1 MSNKSKK
8 NYQKPKNNKNKYKN
22 HNKTKKIKRIP
33 NKNPFY
39 INEISQFINLN
50 IKNNPNNLNL
60 DESINILK
68 SPVGSYSPTVN
79 NELIMLKSIDRE
91 KIYNCNNELAFELKE
106 PLQIGIPGKIY
117 GKTCVPYYD
126 EKAIKFL
133 LKNLSANKHVRPNK
147 IVPPI
152 QSQSNCWFNTMFVS
166 LFISDKGRKFFHFFR
181 QLMIEGK
188 QVDNKEIPDKL
199 RNGFALLNYAIESC
213 ITGGSYAYILNTNAI
228 IKDIYESIPSNYK
241 DNLPYI
247 KDTDEAGNPIRYY
260 ASLIHYLN
268 NKSIQLLFIKEANE
282 KWKEM
287 IINNLEKQNHLPHLI
302 ILEIYDGTNKKPG
315 MSGKTTNKPKSFFI
329 KGAKY
334 DLDSCIIRDTTQ
346 QHFCTSLTCEKN
358 EMAYDGLSY
367 HRLVPFSWKNKIN
380 TDFEWEFSGSKDSNG
395 KPLKWN
401 FLHGYQML
409 LYYRV
414 K

>member
-1 MSNKSKK
+1 MSYKTKKQKKHVKHNKSKK
-8 NYQKPKNNKNKYKN
+8 I
-22 HNKTKKIKRIP
+22 KKLINR
-33 NKNPFY
+33 NPYY
-39 INEISQFINLN
+39 INELGQNINEILN
-50 IKNNPNNLNL
+50 KNINFEHHLAN
-60 DESINILK
+60 SINIENPEIK
-68 SPVGSYSPTVN
+68 SYSPTVN
-79 NELIMLKSIDRE
+79 NELIMLKSIDRD
-91 KIYNCNNELAFELKE
+91 KVFNCNNESAFDLKE

-126 EKAIKFL
+126 EKAIQFL
-133 LKNLSANKHVRPNK
+133 LKNLSANKHVNPEK
-147 IVPPI
+147 IIPPV
-152 QSQSNCWFNTMFVS
+152 QSQANCWFNTMFVS

-188 QVDNKEIPDKL
+188 QVNGKAIPVKI

-213 ITGGSYAYILNTNAI
+213 LTGGSYAYILNTNAI
-228 IKDIYESIPSNYK
+228 IKDIYKSIPSHYK
-241 DNLPYI
+241 ENLPYI
-247 KDTDEAGNPIRYY
+247 KDADEAGNPIRYY

-268 NKSIQLLFIKEANE
+268 DESIQLLFIKEANE

-287 IINNLEKQNHLPHLI
+287 IINNLEKQKHLPHLI
-302 ILEIYDGTNKKPG
+302 ILEIYDSADKKPG
-315 MSGKTTNKPKSFFI
+315 MSGRTTNKPKSFFI
-329 KGAKY
+329 KGCKY
-334 DLDSCIIRDTTQ
+334 ALDSCIIRDTSQ
-346 QHFCTSLTCEKN
+346 QHFCASLTCEKN

-367 HRLVPFSWKNKIN
+367 SRLEPFSWKNKIN
-380 TDFEWEFSGSKDSNG
+380 TDLEWEFSGSKNSDG